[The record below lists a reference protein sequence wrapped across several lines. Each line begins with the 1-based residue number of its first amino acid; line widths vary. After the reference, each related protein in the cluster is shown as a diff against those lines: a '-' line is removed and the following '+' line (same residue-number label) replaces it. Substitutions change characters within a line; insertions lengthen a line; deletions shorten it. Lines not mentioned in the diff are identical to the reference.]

1 LNTTPS
7 YSISVLIPALNEQI
21 GIKRTI
27 SALPIKKLADQG
39 HELEVI
45 VIDGISTDKTAEVAR
60 EMGAKVILEERK
72 GYGRAYKTGFRAA
85 KGDVIVTLDGDG
97 TYPAELIGDYV
108 QLLNEEKLD
117 FITVNRFSKM
127 ENGTMLFSHQIGNRI
142 LSFAMRVLYSVKV
155 KDSQSGMWIMSK
167 RFIDKINLV
176 SDDFSFSEEI
186 KIIAFKFFK
195 AIELDGQYYRRVGKQ
210 KLVTFD
216 DGWNNLRF
224 LFKYKSLLNSS
235 IHSIP
240 EVLERRKLE

>member
-7 YSISVLIPALNEQI
+7 YSISVLIPALNEQV

-27 SALPIKKLADQG
+27 SAIPSKKLADQG
-39 HELEVI
+39 YELEVI

-60 EMGAKVILEERK
+60 EMGAKVIFEKRR

-85 KGDVIVTLDGDG
+85 KGDIIVTLDGDG
-97 TYPAELIGDYV
+97 TYPAELIADYV
-108 QLLNEEKLD
+108 QLFNEKKLD

-127 ENGTMLFSHQIGNRI
+127 EKNTMLFSHRFGNRI
-142 LSFAMRVLYSVKV
+142 LSSVMCLLYSVKV

-167 RFIDKINLV
+167 RFIDKINLI

-210 KLVTFD
+210 KLVTFE
-216 DGWNNLRF
+216 DGWNNLKY
-224 LFKYKSLLNSS
+224 LFRYKSFLNSS
-235 IHSIP
+235 INSIP
-240 EVLERRKLE
+240 GVLEKDKA

>member
-1 LNTTPS
+1 MNTTPS
-7 YSISVLIPALNEQI
+7 CSISVLIPALNEQV

-27 SALPIKKLADQG
+27 SAIPSKKLADEG

-60 EMGAKVILEERK
+60 EMGAKVILEKRR

-97 TYPAELIGDYV
+97 TYPAELIADYV
-108 QLLNEEKLD
+108 QLLNEKKLD

-127 ENGTMLFSHQIGNRI
+127 ENDAMLFSHRIGNRI
-142 LSFAMRVLYSVKV
+142 LSFVLSVLYSVKV
-155 KDSQSGMWIMSK
+155 KDSQSGMWIMSR

-176 SDDFSFSEEI
+176 SDDFSLSEEI

-195 AIELDGQYYRRVGKQ
+195 AIELDGQYNTRVGKQ
-210 KLVTFD
+210 KLVTFE
-216 DGWNNLRF
+216 DGWNNLKY

-240 EVLERRKLE
+240 EVLEKEKA

>member
-1 LNTTPS
+1 MNTTPS

-117 FITVNRFSKM
+117 FITVKRFSKM

-195 AIELDGQYYRRVGKQ
+195 AIELDGQYYTRVGKQ
-210 KLVTFD
+210 KLVTFE
-216 DGWNNLRF
+216 DGWNNLKY